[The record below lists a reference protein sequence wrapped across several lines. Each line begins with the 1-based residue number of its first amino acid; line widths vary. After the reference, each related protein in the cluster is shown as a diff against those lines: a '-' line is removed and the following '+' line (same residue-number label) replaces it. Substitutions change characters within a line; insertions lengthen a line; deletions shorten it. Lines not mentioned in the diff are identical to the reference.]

1 MVDFTHAA
9 LVIATQCACVRVRR
23 ASRAVTRLYDE
34 SLRPLGLQASQ
45 LSLLV
50 AIAMHGDD
58 GVPIGTLAAG
68 LVMER
73 TTLTRNLVPLER
85 AGMVRVARAPD
96 DARVRIVVLTR
107 QGERT
112 IASAFPLWE
121 QAQTY
126 VHEQLGAG
134 KVDALGAELSRLVDL
149 TARPTKLAGAPKPA
163 RAAKPTRTTKAAE
176 STRSAKATKPAK
188 TSTRARPT
196 KHAST

>member
-1 MVDFTHAA
+1 MDFTHAA

-85 AGMVRVARAPD
+85 AGMVRVARAPE

-126 VHEQLGAG
+126 VHEQLGAD
-134 KVDALGAELSRLVDL
+134 KVDALGAELSRLVEL
-149 TARPTKLAGAPKPA
+149 TARPTKPARSAKPERSAKAAETARSAKTAKPA
-163 RAAKPTRTTKAAE
+163 RA
-176 STRSAKATKPAK
+176 
-188 TSTRARPT
+188 STRARST
-196 KHAST
+196 KRAST